1 MIPIQCGTAN
11 HTILALHDPPVSGGE
26 KSGIVICYP
35 WTSEYFFCYGALRF
49 LARRLSQSGHHV
61 IRFDYYGCGDSGGV
75 FTDGSVECWTHDAA
89 TVTDELQALSGMRTV
104 TVLGVRAGALIASR
118 LAAER
123 SDVDRIVLWDPIV
136 DPAAYLGEAV
146 RRSREA
152 GTVIP
157 EGWPVGDND
166 VTVELDG
173 FSFTQ
178 AMGRSTLNNAID
190 VGSWRSLQSGLV
202 IASALPPDSMRL
214 C

>member
-1 MIPIQCGTAN
+1 
-11 HTILALHDPPVSGGE
+11 
-26 KSGIVICYP
+26 
-35 WTSEYFFCYGALRF
+35 
-49 LARRLSQSGHHV
+49 
-61 IRFDYYGCGDSGGV
+61 
-75 FTDGSVECWTHDAA
+75 
-89 TVTDELQALSGMRTV
+89 MRTV

-202 IASALPPDSMRL
+202 VASALPPDFYAPLLKRAAEHSLTLTILNCPWPTGLDGRNVL
-214 C
+214 TAGAIPLKAVEAIVAGLQ